1 MRMAKADMVTC
12 SFKMNRNLYNQYK
25 SIITRSGKNVKG
37 DLVQYMQG
45 VIDDEKPNSTTL
57 EAIKEVERMK
67 ANPSIGKSY
76 TDVDEM
82 MEDLLK

>member
-1 MRMAKADMVTC
+1 MMMAKADMVTC

-45 VIDDEKPNSTTL
+45 VIDDEAKFNNAGSNQ
-57 EAIKEVERMK
+57 R
-67 ANPSIGKSY
+67 S
-76 TDVDEM
+76 
-82 MEDLLK
+82 

>member
-1 MRMAKADMVTC
+1 MAKADMVTC

-25 SIITRSGKNVKG
+25 GIITRSGKNVKG

-45 VIDDEKPNSTTL
+45 VIDNEKPNSTTL

>member
-1 MRMAKADMVTC
+1 MT
-12 SFKMNRNLYNQYK
+12 
-25 SIITRSGKNVKG
+25 
-37 DLVQYMQG
+37 
-45 VIDDEKPNSTTL
+45 KPNSTTL